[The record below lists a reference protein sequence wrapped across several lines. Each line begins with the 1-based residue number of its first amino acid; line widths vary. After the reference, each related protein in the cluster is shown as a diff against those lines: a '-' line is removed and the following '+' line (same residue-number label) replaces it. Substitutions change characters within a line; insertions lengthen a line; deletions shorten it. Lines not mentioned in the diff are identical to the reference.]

1 MTAAITSYTD
11 TDKVR
16 AALGV
21 DPVDVSDEV
30 LLDMQLDLELNLDL
44 NSWATGYETFDGDSL
59 SMLKLYAAAFCAL
72 QAIDGRELLYP
83 LLFKDGK
90 AETRR
95 FELDLQKIK
104 ESLKARV
111 AKWRKAL
118 EAAED
123 LVVVSTATAT
133 HIFGSAAPDYDPVTG
148 E

>member
-1 MTAAITSYTD
+1 MTAAITAFTD

-21 DPVDVSDEV
+21 DSVDVSDEV
-30 LLDMQLDLELNLDL
+30 LLDMQLDLELTLDL
-44 NSWATGYETFDGDSL
+44 ASWAAGYEGFEGNSL
-59 SMLKLYAAAFCAL
+59 SMLQLYAAAFCAL
-72 QAIDGRELLYP
+72 SAIDGRELLYP

-104 ESLKARV
+104 DSLRSRV
-111 AKWRKAL
+111 SKWRAAL
-118 EAAED
+118 EAEEGLAVTEPAA
-123 LVVVSTATAT
+123 ATY
-133 HIFGSAAPDYDPVTG
+133 IFGSAAPDFDPVTG